1 MGQEK
6 QITQR
11 RVRHGPPRSRLRQD
25 DSRAGRRA
33 VRDGRE
39 RRGLSGQP
47 AQEPATWEKVEKRLA
62 HAGVASRR
70 EVAQWLVAGRLQQR
84 GQLLRPG
91 DRLLD
96 IEGITKDGRP
106 LSISPKA
113 PLSQGLVYYKPPG
126 ELVTHATGKPQVFER
141 LPPPRQGRWVS
152 VGRLDCTTSGLLL
165 VVTDGE
171 LAHRLM
177 HPRYGIERE
186 YMVRIYGEAS
196 PGVLEQMRSG
206 VRLADG
212 PCAAEVVE
220 PMGGEGRNRW
230 YRMVLREGR
239 YHAVKRLWEHFGLR
253 VSRLIRVRYGPM
265 TLPQE
270 LSRGQYRRL
279 HAQELACL
287 YQAVGLATAETP
299 HA

>member
-11 RVRHGPPRSRLRQD
+11 RTRRGPPRLQQAAIHDRH
-25 DSRAGRRA
+25 RAGRGDGAQTSRA
-33 VRDGRE
+33 
-39 RRGLSGQP
+39 RRPGHQ
-47 AQEPATWEKVEKRLA
+47 ATVGETVEKSLA
-62 HAGVASRR
+62 QAGLASRR
-70 EVAQWLVAGRLQQR
+70 EIAQWLAAGRLKQH
-84 GQLLRPG
+84 GQVLHPG
-91 DRLLD
+91 DRLCD
-96 IEGITKDGRP
+96 TRGITKDDRFLQIPAGP
-106 LSISPKA
+106 PE
-113 PLSQGLVYYKPPG
+113 SQGLVYYKPSG
-126 ELVTHATGKPQVFER
+126 ELVTHATGKPQVFDR

-165 VVTDGE
+165 LVTDGE

-177 HPRYGIERE
+177 HPRFGVERE

-196 PGVLEQMRSG
+196 PAVLTQMRSG
-206 VRLADG
+206 INLADG
-212 PCAAEVVE
+212 LCVVDEVA

-265 TLPQE
+265 TLPRE

-279 HAQELACL
+279 HGAELARL
-287 YQAVGLATAETP
+287 YQAVGLEPAVPPRA
-299 HA
+299 

>member
-11 RVRHGPPRSRLRQD
+11 RTRRGPPRLRQAD
-25 DSRAGRRA
+25 THVGRHAAQGGRARRRTATQA
-33 VRDGRE
+33 VQKPTVSE
-39 RRGLSGQP
+39 
-47 AQEPATWEKVEKRLA
+47 TVEKSLA
-62 HAGVASRR
+62 QAGLASRR
-70 EVAQWLVAGRLQQR
+70 EVAQWLAAGRLQQHGR
-84 GQLLRPG
+84 VLQPG
-91 DRLLD
+91 DRLRD
-96 IEGITKDGRP
+96 TQGITRDGQP
-106 LSISPKA
+106 LSMLAGMPV
-113 PLSQGLVYYKPPG
+113 SQGLVYYKPSG
-126 ELVTHATGKPQVFER
+126 ELVTHATGKPQVFDR

-165 VVTDGE
+165 LVTDGE

-177 HPRYGIERE
+177 HPSFGVERE

-196 PGVLEQMRSG
+196 PAMLTQMRSG
-206 VRLADG
+206 IRLADG
-212 PCAAEVVE
+212 PCVAHEVE

-265 TLPQE
+265 TLPRE

-279 HAQELACL
+279 HEAELARL
-287 YQAVGLATAETP
+287 YQAVGLEPAVTP
-299 HA
+299 RA